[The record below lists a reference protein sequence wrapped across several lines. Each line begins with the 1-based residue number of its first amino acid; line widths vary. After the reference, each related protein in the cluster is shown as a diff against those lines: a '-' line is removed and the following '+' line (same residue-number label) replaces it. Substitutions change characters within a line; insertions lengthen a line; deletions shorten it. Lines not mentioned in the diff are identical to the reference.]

1 MERASI
7 VLVGRTRWSLP
18 GRRLRARSLPALAFG
33 VACVAMA
40 CSAPTAP
47 VATDSAATE
56 SITTTASVPPPSAS
70 VAGSTGSA
78 PSSVAVP
85 VDGAGEECRSFTEG
99 LDRFVFNRLQPIIE
113 RATELLH
120 APEGTDPDGPA
131 AGLAEAAGQLDRLV
145 EELDLM
151 GVPPRELVDL
161 LLSIREGTRL
171 YAAGFEKGGRGWLAG
186 DQDLIREARSE
197 VSEASAVL
205 TAYFGW
211 RLCG

>member
-1 MERASI
+1 
-7 VLVGRTRWSLP
+7 
-18 GRRLRARSLPALAFG
+18 
-33 VACVAMA
+33 MA
-40 CSAPTAP
+40 
-47 VATDSAATE
+47 E
-56 SITTTASVPPPSAS
+56 SITTTASVSASSGS
-70 VAGSTGSA
+70 VAGSTSGA

-85 VDGAGEECRSFTEG
+85 VDGAGEECHSFTEG

-113 RATELLH
+113 QATELLH

-131 AGLAEAAGQLDRLV
+131 GGLAEAAGQLDRLV
-145 EELDLM
+145 EELDMM

-171 YAAGFEKGGRGWLAG
+171 YAAGFDKGGRGWLSG
-186 DQDLIREARSE
+186 NQDLIKEARSE